1 MDNFFIVA
9 LLTQPFLRSA
19 LFAAFGA
26 SIAGGIV
33 GSYVVV
39 KRIVFV
45 SGSIA
50 HSVLGGLGA
59 ALYLK
64 RIYHLEWLE
73 PVHGALAAAIFS
85 AWLIGVVRLYYRQR
99 EDTVIAALWALGMSV
114 GVILISLTPGYTNE
128 ISNYLFGNILW
139 ASRSDIAM
147 LIGLDAAIL
156 VLTTLFHRRF
166 LAICFDEKQA
176 ALQHQ
181 HVKLLY
187 FLLLSLIAITVVL
200 MIQVVGAIL
209 IVAILS
215 LPAAIANT
223 YTHSLSKMMGI
234 AAIIGIII
242 SFLGIGFSYLFNWP
256 PGATLGL
263 TATMIYLINLIIKKI
278 IPIIINK
285 KAKEKAP

>member
-1 MDNFFIVA
+1 MDNFVIIGFFTA
-9 LLTQPFLRSA
+9 LFTKTFLRSA
-19 LFAAFGA
+19 LFAALGA

-39 KRIVFV
+39 KRIVFI

-73 PVHGALAAAIFS
+73 PIHGALVAAILS
-85 AWLIGVVRLYYRQR
+85 AWLIGTIRLYYRQR
-99 EDTVIAALWALGMSV
+99 EDTVIAALWAFGMSI
-114 GVILISLTPGYTNE
+114 GVIFISLTPGYTSE

-139 ASRSDIAM
+139 ASTSDIAM
-147 LIGLDAAIL
+147 LLGLDGIVL
-156 VLTTLFHRRF
+156 VITALFHRRF

-176 ALQHQ
+176 ALQGQ
-181 HVKLLY
+181 NVKLLY
-187 FLLLSLIAITVVL
+187 FLLLSLVAITVVL

-223 YTHSLSKMMGI
+223 YTHRLSRMMGI
-234 AAIIGIII
+234 AVILGMLI
-242 SFLGIGFSYLFNWP
+242 SFLGITFSYFLNWP
-256 PGATLGL
+256 PGATLAL
-263 TATMIYLINLIIKKI
+263 TATTIYLIHLLKRKNVTL
-278 IPIIINK
+278 
-285 KAKEKAP
+285 